1 MFERV
6 LLSIITVRLSKLS
19 YFLYKYYNTLST
31 FEKVFLSGYRKM
43 IKQKDIGIKKPK
55 NKTKAIWLTSGLAQ
69 FMVLLNGM
77 IITITAFMVFS
88 YFINSMSSE
97 EYRRTSNEAG
107 RSLFDSISKLEN
119 SMRLIASIIQLSD
132 NKDKDRLVA
141 RIRRNISDLGNFD
154 QLIWLYEESPGN
166 WQFKTISEHSNSS
179 VSKDRYRLIPDTEFI
194 TRIVKDGFFKD
205 EQLRVVSDFSGM
217 NYVEE
222 KAEPKT
228 MSRPFALLKT
238 VKEGDSSKGIVIGVS
253 HAELL
258 FDQSLIS
265 EERSVSRIT
274 IKDKTTD
281 RRLYHMK
288 RSGSSGDMME
298 ESELRQDYGFFIGDG
313 EWNIILE
320 FTKKQNVILLEK
332 IPYIMLFFG
341 IILTVIG
348 TLFIRNNNKQSQKL
362 AEINYKLE
370 QKNYE
375 LQSEISERSRLN
387 EALAVAERDNR
398 AIIDS
403 VSDVIFETDIEGT
416 VLFLS
421 AAWQTITGFET
432 ERSCGSNIFSMIYPQ
447 DQEKQKQDFE
457 LLVKGQKQ
465 AYRSFTRLRVSD
477 GTFRAVELAFSMIR
491 QDENKKLRV
500 VGTITDVEERRRAE
514 RALAEAEKKYR
525 TIVEN
530 AAGGLY
536 QLTPEGIYLSANP
549 AMARILGYSSPED
562 MLRSIKNAN
571 GMVYPDKN
579 ERDKL
584 NETLISQGQVF
595 GYESKVL
602 RKDGEKIWVRENIRV
617 VRDDQQNIIYF
628 EGSMEDITKRKEAD
642 IALMEAKIQSDMAS
656 RAKTEFIA
664 NMSHELRTPLNA
676 IIGFSEI
683 MKNEVMGPLGQDV
696 YKEYVSDINKSGV
709 GLLKII
715 NEILDIS
722 KIEAGNKEL
731 NESEFPLGDIVE
743 SCVDLHSSRIKEKN
757 ITVIDQTKN
766 YPVIIG
772 EALSIKQ
779 VLGNVYS
786 NAIKYTP
793 DNGRITLFTNYDM
806 DGTFRL
812 SITDTGVGMSHAEV
826 KKALSPF
833 GQLDNDLDRSSS
845 GTGLGL
851 PLSKA
856 IMDIHDGRLEIM
868 SEKSIGTTVTLVF
881 PPERVIRQ
889 SETTNA

>member
-1 MFERV
+1 M
-6 LLSIITVRLSKLS
+6 SKD
-19 YFLYKYYNTLST
+19 
-31 FEKVFLSGYRKM
+31 RKFN
-43 IKQKDIGIKKPK
+43 IKNPK
-55 NKTKAIWLTSGLAQ
+55 NRTKSIWLTSGLAQ
-69 FMVLLNGM
+69 FIVLLNGM
-77 IITITAFMVFS
+77 IITIAAFMVFS
-88 YFINSMSSE
+88 YFINSMTTE
-97 EYRRTSNEAG
+97 EHKRTSDEAG
-107 RSLFDSISKLEN
+107 RALFDSISKLEN

-132 NKDKDRLVA
+132 NKNKDRLVA

-154 QLIWLYEESPGN
+154 QLIWLYEETPGN
-166 WQFKTISEHSNSS
+166 WQFKTIYDHSYSSETKNI
-179 VSKDRYRLIPDTEFI
+179 YRLIPDKEFI

-205 EQLRVVSDFSGM
+205 ERLRFVSDFVGM
-217 NYVEE
+217 DYIEE
-222 KAEPKT
+222 KSEPKT
-228 MSRPFALLKT
+228 MARSFAFLKS
-238 VKEGDSSKGIVIGVS
+238 VKEGDSSKGIVIGIS
-253 HAELL
+253 RAELL

-265 EERSVSRIT
+265 EDRSVSRIT
-274 IKDKTTD
+274 IKDKAND

-288 RSGSSGDMME
+288 RTDFLDNSLE
-298 ESELRQDYGFFIGDG
+298 QSEVSQEYGFSIGDS
-313 EWNIILE
+313 EWNIVIE
-320 FTKKQNVILLEK
+320 FTKTQNAILLEK

-341 IILTVIG
+341 IILTAIG
-348 TLFIRNNNKQSQKL
+348 TLFIRNNSKQSKKL

-370 QKNYE
+370 QKNFE

-387 EALAVAERDNR
+387 EALAIAERDNR

-403 VSDVIFETDIEGT
+403 VSDVIFEVDIYGT

-432 ERSCGSNIFSMIYPQ
+432 ERSCGGNIFSMIYPQ
-447 DQEKQKQDFE
+447 DQDKQRQDFE
-457 LLVKGQKQ
+457 LLVKGQKH

-549 AMARILGYSSPED
+549 AMARILGYASPEE
-562 MLRSIKNAN
+562 MLRNIKNAN
-571 GMVYPDKN
+571 GVVYPDKN
-579 ERDKL
+579 ERNKL
-584 NETLISQGQVF
+584 YETLISQGQVF
-595 GYESKVL
+595 GYESKVIK
-602 RKDGEKIWVRENIRV
+602 KDGSKIWVRENIRV
-617 VRDDQQNIIYF
+617 VRDDQQNIMYF

-683 MKNEVMGPLGQDV
+683 MKNEVLGPLGQEV
-696 YKEYVSDINKSGV
+696 YKEYAKDINESGT

-722 KIEAGNKEL
+722 KIESGNKEI
-731 NESEFPLGDIVE
+731 NESEFLLSEVVE
-743 SCVDLHSSRIKEKN
+743 TCLDLYSSRVKEKN
-757 ITVIDQTKN
+757 IMIINQANN

-793 DNGRITLFTNYDM
+793 DGGRITIFTNYDM

-812 SITDTGVGMSHAEV
+812 SITDTGVGMSHSEV
-826 KKALSPF
+826 SKALSPF

-856 IMDIHDGRLEIM
+856 IMDVHGGRLEIM

-881 PPERVIRQ
+881 PSERVIRH
-889 SETTNA
+889 SEPVSS

>member
-1 MFERV
+1 
-6 LLSIITVRLSKLS
+6 
-19 YFLYKYYNTLST
+19 
-31 FEKVFLSGYRKM
+31 
-43 IKQKDIGIKKPK
+43 
-55 NKTKAIWLTSGLAQ
+55 
-69 FMVLLNGM
+69 MVLLNGM
-77 IITITAFMVFS
+77 IITITAFLVFS
-88 YFINSMSSE
+88 YFINSMSTE
-97 EYRRTSNEAG
+97 EYKRTSNEAG
-107 RSLFDSISKLEN
+107 RALFDSISKLEN
-119 SMRLIASIIQLSD
+119 SMRLITSIIQLSD
-132 NKDKDRLVA
+132 NKDKDREVA
-141 RIRRNISDLGNFD
+141 RIRRNIPDLGNFD
-154 QLIWLYEESPGN
+154 QLIWLFEESPGN
-166 WQFKTISEHSNSS
+166 WQFKTISEHSRSS
-179 VSKDRYRLIPDTEFI
+179 PDKDSYRLVPDTELI

-205 EQLRVVSDFSGM
+205 ERLRIVSNFSGM
-217 NYVEE
+217 DYVEE
-222 KAEPKT
+222 KKEPMT
-228 MSRPFALLKT
+228 MARPFAFLKT
-238 VKEGDSSKGIVIGVS
+238 VKEGDSSKGIVVGVS
-253 HAELL
+253 RAELL

-274 IKDKTTD
+274 IKDKASD
-281 RRLYHMK
+281 KRLYHMK
-288 RSGSSGDMME
+288 RSTASSDLSE
-298 ESELRQDYGFFIGDG
+298 ESGARQNYDFFIGDS
-313 EWNIILE
+313 EWSITLE
-320 FTKKQNVILLEK
+320 FTKKQNAILLEK

-341 IILTVIG
+341 FILTVIG

-387 EALAVAERDNR
+387 EALALAERDNR
-398 AIIDS
+398 AVIDS

-416 VLFLS
+416 VIFLS
-421 AAWQTITGFET
+421 AAWQNITGFET
-432 ERSCGSNIFSMIYPQ
+432 ERSCGGDIFSMIYPQ

-465 AYRSFTRLRVSD
+465 SYRSFTRLRVSD

-549 AMARILGYSSPED
+549 AMARVLGYSSPEE
-562 MLRSIKNAN
+562 MLRTIKNAN
-571 GMVYPDKN
+571 GMVYPDRN
-579 ERDKL
+579 ERDRL
-584 NETLISQGQVF
+584 NEMLVSQEQIF

-602 RKDGEKIWVRENIRV
+602 QKEGEKIWVRENIRV
-617 VRDDQQNIIYF
+617 VKDDQQNIIYF

-642 IALMEAKIQSDMAS
+642 LALMEAKIQSDMAS
-656 RAKTEFIA
+656 RAKTEFIS

-683 MKNEVMGPLGQDV
+683 MKNEVMGSLGQDA
-696 YKEYVSDINKSGV
+696 YKEYATDINESGI

-722 KIEAGNKEL
+722 KIESGNKEL
-731 NESEFPLGDIVE
+731 NESEFSLGDIIE
-743 SCVDLHSSRIKEKN
+743 SCVDLHSSRVKEKN
-757 ITVIDQTKN
+757 ITIIDQTKN
-766 YPVIIG
+766 HPVIIG

-779 VLGNVYS
+779 VMGNVYS

-793 DNGRITLFTNYDM
+793 EAGRITLFTNFDM

-812 SITDTGVGMSHAEV
+812 SITDTGVGMNHTEV

-833 GQLDNDLDRSSS
+833 GQLDNELDRSSS

-856 IMDIHDGRLEIM
+856 IMDVHDGRLEIM

-889 SETTNA
+889 AESVDV